1 MDTGFAD
8 FHGQKSLNPRF
19 PASIRVLKKCRLTS
33 PTARQPISKNCS
45 STPINPKPKSGGI
58 ASLPPVF
65 IPGCRLSA
73 AERQYA
79 PVFFF
84 IQPAQADMPPRR
96 ARTHLRENTMP
107 SHPHETDFQFD
118 TLTVH
123 AGISPDPQ
131 TGAVMTPIYQTST
144 YAQPDVAQHKGYE
157 SG

>member
-1 MDTGFAD
+1 
-8 FHGQKSLNPRF
+8 
-19 PASIRVLKKCRLTS
+19 
-33 PTARQPISKNCS
+33 
-45 STPINPKPKSGGI
+45 
-58 ASLPPVF
+58 
-65 IPGCRLSA
+65 
-73 AERQYA
+73 
-79 PVFFF
+79 
-84 IQPAQADMPPRR
+84 
-96 ARTHLRENTMP
+96 MP